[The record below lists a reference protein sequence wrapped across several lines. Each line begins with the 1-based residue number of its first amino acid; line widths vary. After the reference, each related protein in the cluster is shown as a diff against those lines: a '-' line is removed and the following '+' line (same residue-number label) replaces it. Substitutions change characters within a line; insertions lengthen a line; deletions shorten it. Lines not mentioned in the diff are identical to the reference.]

1 MVMKSHNSHERKTE
15 FYKWT
20 NGYNTNPDEGNKK
33 SIVILPS
40 VNNIRMRMESLWMNF
55 VLVIVF
61 VTSKSYAASS
71 NSGFVSSVLPSTST
85 SILYQSIQNTTSGKI
100 GGFTTTIKSSNSG
113 KLAIYI
119 VRMWFIYNTVSK
131 RALLSTL
138 TRVNI
143 TLSLP
148 VHMPQSLIFF

>member
-1 MVMKSHNSHERKTE
+1 
-15 FYKWT
+15 
-20 NGYNTNPDEGNKK
+20 
-33 SIVILPS
+33 
-40 VNNIRMRMESLWMNF
+40 MNF

-71 NSGFVSSVLPSTST
+71 NSGFVTSVLPSTST
-85 SILYQSIQNTTSGKI
+85 SILYQSIQNITSGKT
-100 GGFTTTIKSSNSG
+100 GGFPTTVKSSNSG

-119 VRMWFIYNTVSK
+119 VCMWFIYNTVSN

-138 TRVNI
+138 MRVNI

-148 VHMPQSLIFF
+148 VHMPQSLIFLDNFSRE

>member
-1 MVMKSHNSHERKTE
+1 MSKKSE

-20 NGYNTNPDEGNKK
+20 NGCNTNPDEGNKK

-71 NSGFVSSVLPSTST
+71 NSGFVTSVLPSTST
-85 SILYQSIQNTTSGKI
+85 SILYQSIQNITSGKI

-119 VRMWFIYNTVSK
+119 VCMWLIYNTVSN

-138 TRVNI
+138 MRVNI
-143 TLSLP
+143 TLSLL
-148 VHMPQSLIFF
+148 VHMPQSLIFLDNFSRE

>member
-1 MVMKSHNSHERKTE
+1 
-15 FYKWT
+15 
-20 NGYNTNPDEGNKK
+20 
-33 SIVILPS
+33 
-40 VNNIRMRMESLWMNF
+40 MNF

-71 NSGFVSSVLPSTST
+71 NSGFVTSVLPSTST
-85 SILYQSIQNTTSGKI
+85 SSLYQSIQNITSGKI

-113 KLAIYI
+113 KFAIYI
-119 VRMWFIYNTVSK
+119 VCMWFIYNTVSN

-138 TRVNI
+138 MRVNI

-148 VHMPQSLIFF
+148 VHMPQSLIFLDNFSRE

>member
-1 MVMKSHNSHERKTE
+1 
-15 FYKWT
+15 
-20 NGYNTNPDEGNKK
+20 
-33 SIVILPS
+33 
-40 VNNIRMRMESLWMNF
+40 MNF

-85 SILYQSIQNTTSGKI
+85 SILYQSIQNITSGKI
-100 GGFTTTIKSSNSG
+100 GGFTTTIKSLNSG

-148 VHMPQSLIFF
+148 VHMPQSLIFFR